1 MKFITSVFLIALL
14 SFASCL
20 YLPWWSIAVASF
32 LVAAFISQS
41 PIKSFIS
48 GFAGVG
54 LLWAGLSF
62 YISIKNEH
70 ILAHKV
76 SLLILKVDNPY
87 LLIVATVLIGAFV
100 GGFSALTASFIQKKK
115 QSL

>member
-20 YLPWWSIAVASF
+20 YFPWWSIAVASF
-32 LVAAFISQS
+32 VVAAFISQS
-41 PIKSFIS
+41 PLKSFFS

-54 LLWAGLSF
+54 LLWAALSF
-62 YISIKNEH
+62 YLSVKNEH

-87 LLIVATVLIGAFV
+87 LLIFATALIGSVV
-100 GGFSALTASFIQKKK
+100 GGFSALTASFIQKKNHT
-115 QSL
+115 S